1 MSPQWHNEPAEQPV
15 TQRDLVLEM
24 LVESLLEGKFA
35 RLLETYYISREPG
48 YFHALHWLA
57 SLSEQA
63 RQRLGD
69 FIGYAENY
77 DVYVERP
84 NRLTLVLNLAP
95 RPNRDDH
102 RLDA

>member
-1 MSPQWHNEPAEQPV
+1 MSRQWHDEPAEQPV
-15 TQRDLVLEM
+15 TQRDMVLEM
-24 LVESLLEGKFA
+24 LVDSLLEGNFA

-48 YFHALHWLA
+48 YFYALHWLA

-69 FIGYAENY
+69 FIGIAENY
-77 DVYVERP
+77 DVYVERS
-84 NRLTLVLNLAP
+84 NRLTLVLNLVP
-95 RPNRDDH
+95 RPKKDDY